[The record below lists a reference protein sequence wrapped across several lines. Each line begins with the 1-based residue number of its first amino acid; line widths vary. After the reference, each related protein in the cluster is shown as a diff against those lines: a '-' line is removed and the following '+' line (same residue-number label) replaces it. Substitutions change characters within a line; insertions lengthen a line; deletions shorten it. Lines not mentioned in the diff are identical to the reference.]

1 MEEMIPMYRILANA
15 LLWAV
20 LCAVPFGAMADTI
33 TLYAAGS
40 LKAALGDASR
50 DFEKATGHTRS
61 STRLRRRVCCV
72 SASKKVSR
80 RRSSPRPT

>member
-1 MEEMIPMYRILANA
+1 MEDMIPMYRILANA

-40 LKAALGDASR
+40 LKAALGDGSR
-50 DFEKATGHTRS
+50 DVEKAAGHTVVNTFAPS
-61 STRLRRRVCCV
+61 GLLRQRIE
-72 SASKKVSR
+72 KG
-80 RRSSPRPT
+80 